1 MVLVMGLDQ
10 SQERESH
17 DREFL
22 GLPGKQEELIK
33 SVAKASKRPVVLV
46 LLCGGPVDITS
57 AKFNN
62 KVGGILWA
70 GYPGEVGGVALA
82 QVIFGDHNPG
92 KFLLHFICHHM
103 NTHNTSDP
111 QGI

>member
-17 DREFL
+17 DREYL

-33 SVAKASKRPVVLV
+33 SVARAAKRPVVVV

-57 AKFNN
+57 AKFDD

-70 GYPGEVGGVALA
+70 GYPGELGGVALA
-82 QVIFGDHNPG
+82 QVVFGDHNPG
-92 KFLLHFICHHM
+92 KVSTTLVCEQM
-103 NTHNTSDP
+103 NTPNYYT
-111 QGI
+111 